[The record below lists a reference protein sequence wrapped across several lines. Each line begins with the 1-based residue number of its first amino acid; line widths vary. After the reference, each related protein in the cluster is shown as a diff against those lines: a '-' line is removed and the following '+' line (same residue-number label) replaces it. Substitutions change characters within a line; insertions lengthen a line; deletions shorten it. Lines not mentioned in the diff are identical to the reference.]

1 MKKSILLVYIT
12 ILSVVYSNA
21 QFKNN
26 QSPFADKPADSYSNF
41 KDENGKPGVIL
52 WGSLKE
58 KDLGSRNV
66 NFNQEGV
73 RKVNQVPAPGVH
85 PRIYF
90 GPDDLPEIRK
100 NLKETQCGQGCW
112 KNILSWTEMMK
123 GNYDDK
129 ADYAQ
134 PDVWNGNFGGLH
146 GRVPL
151 FRLGVPRSNG
161 MAYNHNTL
169 AKDIYDGLANGTAK
183 TFPEFFWDAFSIE
196 AFRCLIEK
204 DETGAKKLGSAAM
217 TALKI
222 DITKRDSIR
231 LANHITKPNEQPI
244 GRFQLAFIYDF
255 IYNWLTPEQKK
266 AIHDELAENTWSHDN
281 YGTFNTAEAS
291 RSNWAT
297 FSYWL
302 FEVLAIE
309 GEPGFNDLKVKGM
322 YRGWHNLMTYGWF
335 QSGATFEGE
344 AKNQLGMD
352 GVLSFAKR
360 TALYGFE
367 DIAGHPYLQAYARQ
381 FLPHSIIPMQD
392 GFIKYDLLGGC
403 HGKSGGANI
412 SDLLGL
418 KYMFPNDKKIDWV
431 YHVAMKDSYSNVPDR
446 PDGYFNALLFF
457 SIFATD
463 FDKNNND
470 PSKLDLGNTFFCG
483 ERSLMMTRSSWTTK
497 DALMLNLHTR
507 QANGGHPSSD
517 RNAIMVAGAGRVW
530 SPIQGG
536 YAFDNFKQSVVVIDK
551 HSQDEH
557 SPASMVDFKDEPLAT
572 FAVGD
577 AKYAWDYNN
586 KEQERKKGYYTV
598 ADVRAGKVEM
608 PKTGNWELEPNSVN
622 HFSYLKLPYRYL
634 EVPRS
639 ETPHWIL
646 PTGAV
651 RPFLRQENFRV
662 IKAFRTAGIVRT
674 EKPFALIIDDI
685 QKDDKVHHYDWI
697 LTLEHDIQIVSKSKI
712 NEHEM
717 DIILTG
723 NDPEQIK
730 GWDKDSLPAN
740 YSGKVPSKQPMLLVR
755 VLDMNN
761 TISVNEV
768 NIEEWRSNKPKSN
781 ESNVRK
787 LIIPVDAVSPN
798 FKVFLYPYHE
808 GDELPKTSWS
818 GHHTKVIVKW
828 SKGQKQEI
836 DFRNNVDGR
845 THLNIK
851 YVDKSFIF

>member
-1 MKKSILLVYIT
+1 MKKSILLVCSS
-12 ILSVVYSNA
+12 ILSVVFVQA
-21 QFKNN
+21 QYINN
-26 QSPFADKPADSYSNF
+26 QSPFTDKPADSYSNY
-41 KDENGKPGVIL
+41 KDENSKPGVIL
-52 WGSLKE
+52 WGSLKD
-58 KDLGSRNV
+58 KDFGSRNV
-66 NFNQEGV
+66 TFNQEGV
-73 RKVNQVPAPGVH
+73 RKVNQVPAPGIH

-90 GPDDLPEIRK
+90 GPDDLPEIKK
-100 NLKETQCGQGCW
+100 NLKETQCGQACW

-151 FRLGVPRSNG
+151 FRLGIPRAKG

-169 AKDIYDGLANGTAK
+169 ASDIYNGLANGTAQS
-183 TFPEFFWDAFSIE
+183 FPEFYWDVFSLE
-196 AFRCLIEK
+196 AFRCLIEN
-204 DETGAKKLGSAAM
+204 DESGAKKLASAAM

-222 DITKRDSIR
+222 DIAKRDSVR
-231 LANHITKPNEQPI
+231 LAKNITKPNEQPI
-244 GRFQLAFIYDF
+244 GRFQLAFTYDF
-255 IYNWLTPEQKK
+255 IYNWLNPEQKK
-266 AIHDELAENTWSHDN
+266 TIHDELADNTWSHDN

-352 GVLSFAKR
+352 GVLTFAKR
-360 TALYGFE
+360 TKMYGFE
-367 DIAGHPYLQAYARQ
+367 DIAGHPYLQAYARK

-431 YHVAMKDSYSNVPDR
+431 YHIAMKDNYSNVPDR

-463 FDKNNND
+463 FDKDNND
-470 PSKLDLGNTFFCG
+470 PTKLDLGNTFFCG
-483 ERSLMMTRSSWTTK
+483 ERALMMTRSSWTTK

-507 QANGGHPSSD
+507 QANGGHPSAD

-536 YAFDNFKQSVVVIDK
+536 YAFDNFKQSIVVIDK
-551 HSQDEH
+551 HPQDEH

-586 KEQERKKGYYTV
+586 KEQERKKGFYSV

-608 PKTGNWELEPNSVN
+608 PKTGNWELEPNTVN
-622 HFSYLKLPYRYL
+622 HFSYLKLPYSYL
-634 EVPRS
+634 DAPRS
-639 ETPHWIL
+639 ETPHWIM

-651 RPFLRQENFRV
+651 RPFLRQENYPV
-662 IKAFRTAGIVRT
+662 IKAFRTAGIVRS
-674 EKPFALIIDDI
+674 EKPYALVVDDI
-685 QKDDKVHHYDWI
+685 QKDDKIHHYDWI
-697 LTLEHDIQIVSKSKI
+697 LTLEHDIQIVSKTKI

-723 NDPEQIK
+723 NDPEQLN

-740 YSGKVPSKQPMLLVR
+740 YSGKVAAKQPMLLVR
-755 VLDMNN
+755 VLEMNN
-761 TISVNEV
+761 RVAENIV

-781 ESNVRK
+781 EGNVRR
-787 LIIPVDAVSPN
+787 LVIPVDAIAPN
-798 FKVFLYPYHE
+798 FKVLLYPYHE
-808 GDELPKTSWS
+808 GDELPTTNWNSK
-818 GHHTKVIVKW
+818 HTKVTVKW
-828 SKGQKQEI
+828 SNGQKQEL
-836 DFRNNVDGR
+836 DFSNNADGR
-845 THLNIK
+845 THLYIK
-851 YVDKSFIF
+851 SGEIIFRL